1 MKALI
6 KVLPAIIL
14 VSVFMLSCGTRPLS
28 SGSGSGSQPDTLRF
42 EAVSASDTDSIEY
55 ELIIL
60 DPGFDVWYMVTSL
73 SPGFYVQSYLENWN
87 MQLSIQWNNAISTR
101 AHGRCRPE
109 TYLAYDSRI
118 DYGLELNHKLF
129 YYFRYVHES
138 CKIFSYYPPGWR
150 R

>member
-6 KVLPAIIL
+6 KVMPAIVL
-14 VSVFMLSCGTRPLS
+14 VSVFLLSCGTRQLA

-42 EAVSASDTDSIEY
+42 EALSSDNDSIEY
-55 ELIIL
+55 ELLIL
-60 DPGFDVWYMVTSL
+60 DHGFDAWYMATSL

-87 MQLSIQWNNAISTR
+87 MQLSIQWNNVISTR
-101 AHGRCRPE
+101 GQGRCTPE

-129 YYFRYVHES
+129 YYFRYVQES
-138 CKIFSYYPPGWR
+138 CRIFSVYPSSWGR
-150 R
+150 